1 MLDQLYNSFTLLP
14 GISFLLGLG
23 GSIHCMAMCGGLVTA
38 TTKNQLEIFRYQ
50 LGRLISYSVIA
61 LLSGAL
67 SKLIL
72 TQLKH
77 PMLALVPSL
86 LIGLLFIYWG
96 IKQLTGDF
104 KELPLPSFLKNVY
117 QFVWGK
123 FIKHSNESWRGFFVG
138 LISIFLPCGLLY
150 GATLGLA
157 TAEHPAKALFAM
169 FFFWL
174 GTLPSMILFPKL
186 FQNLLAPIKK
196 RMPKTLGVLVLSFG
210 LITVGFRLYHFEEKS
225 KEYEL
230 RTKKGEMLLSPSKDI
245 CH

>member
-1 MLDQLYNSFTLLP
+1 MDQLYNSFTLLP

-23 GSIHCMAMCGGLVTA
+23 GSLHCLAMCGGLVTA

-50 LGRLISYSVIA
+50 LGRLISYSLIA
-61 LLSGAL
+61 LLSGTL

-77 PMLALVPSL
+77 PMLALIPSL
-86 LIGLLFIYWG
+86 LIGALFIFWG
-96 IKQLTGDF
+96 IKQLMGDL
-104 KELPLPSFLKNVY
+104 KELPMPNFLRMLY
-117 QFVWGK
+117 QKVWGK
-123 FIKHSNESWRGFFVG
+123 FIAKTHESWRGFFVG

-157 TAEHPAKALFAM
+157 TAEHPGKALFAM

-174 GTLPSMILFPKL
+174 GTLPSMILFPKF
-186 FQNLLAPIKK
+186 FQNLITPLKK
-196 RMPKTLGVLVLSFG
+196 RMPKTLGTLVLCFG
-210 LITVGFRLYHFEEKS
+210 LLTVGFRLYHFEEKS
-225 KEYEL
+225 KDYEL
-230 RTKKGEMLLSPSKDI
+230 KTKKGEMLLSPSTDI